1 MTAIEN
7 QQIKGVTFNTVK
19 TIVVSTV
26 VTCSFIFG
34 MYYGLVNKIEKIA
47 QLNETNNR
55 LIDLRLTYLEQKIS
69 QLELQIN
76 KIKTP

>member
-19 TIVVSTV
+19 TIVFSTI

-34 MYYGLVNKIEKIA
+34 MYYGLVGKIEKIGQTTEA
-47 QLNETNNR
+47 NNR
-55 LIDLRLTYLEQKIS
+55 LIDLRLAYLEQKINA
-69 QLELQIN
+69 LEVQIN
-76 KIKTP
+76 QIKTP

>member
-1 MTAIEN
+1 MTTIEN

-19 TIVVSTV
+19 TIVLSTV

-34 MYYGLVNKIEKIA
+34 MYYGLVGKIEKIGQTTEA
-47 QLNETNNR
+47 NNR
-55 LIDLRLTYLEQKIS
+55 LIDLRLSYLEQKIS
-69 QLELQIN
+69 ALELQIN

>member
-19 TIVVSTV
+19 TIVVSTI

-34 MYYGLVNKIEKIA
+34 MYYGLVGKIEKIGQTTEA
-47 QLNETNNR
+47 NNR
-55 LIDLRLTYLEQKIS
+55 LIDLRLSYLEQKIS
-69 QLELQIN
+69 ALELQIN

>member
-1 MTAIEN
+1 MTALEN
-7 QQIKGVTFNTVK
+7 KEIKGVTFNTVK

-26 VTCSFIFG
+26 FTCSFIFG
-34 MYYGLVNKIEKIA
+34 VYYGLVGKIDKIA

-55 LIDLRLTYLEQKIS
+55 LIDLRLTYLEQKMS
-69 QLELQIN
+69 ALELQIN